1 MFPRCGDYSWTKTCS
16 WSFSHEK
23 QGHRAVVLFAGLHDG
38 FDRFKIAE
46 FVDPE
51 YDRLLKDAK
60 SQGVE
65 AYAYAGK
72 FDISDGIPTALSLTE
87 SVPYID

>member
-1 MFPRCGDYSWTKTCS
+1 M
-16 WSFSHEK
+16 
-23 QGHRAVVLFAGLHDG
+23 
-38 FDRFKIAE
+38 
-46 FVDPE
+46 DPE

-72 FDISDGIPTALSLTE
+72 FDISDGIPTALSSQKVYLTSIKKIIE
-87 SVPYID
+87 NYLHFVIGQVI